1 MRSISWMDCNCSFV
15 LGQSTLQEWTI
26 AAAYKRRNDGWVLIR
41 FMLVIWLLWNEWNA
55 HLLDR
60 LSSSVNQ
67 LLQLIKNSP
76 LFFLLSSLPL
86 LSSHFLPPPFQL
98 WREIYSSFCIF
109 SSSFSFASSSLSTM
123 MGNCRGG
130 PPLTLLCMWT
140 CKLSIFYLAQ

>member
-1 MRSISWMDCNCSFV
+1 MDCNCPFV

-26 AAAYKRRNDGWVLIR
+26 AAAYKRWNDGWVLIR

-76 LFFLLSSLPL
+76 LLFLLSSLPL
-86 LSSHFLPPPFQL
+86 LIFFLLPFNYGGKFIPLFALSLLPSHLLPPPFQL
-98 WREIYSSFCIF
+98 
-109 SSSFSFASSSLSTM
+109 
-123 MGNCRGG
+123 
-130 PPLTLLCMWT
+130 
-140 CKLSIFYLAQ
+140 